1 MISPILTVCAP
12 ADDTA
17 NGASTANAATKF
29 RIMVGSSCWGFSFR
43 LDVRQAHDLRVL
55 AYLRAHELLELGR
68 RVADRLRAERV
79 EALAEL
85 GVGKSGAH
93 FRVNAVENLRRRAR
107 GREQAEPASVV
118 LEARHAGLGRRGDI
132 GHLRVA
138 LRVGVGE
145 RAQPAR
151 LELLQNRR

>member
-17 NGASTANAATKF
+17 SGASTANAATKF
-29 RIMVGSSCWGFSFR
+29 RIMVGPPAGVSFR

-79 EALAEL
+79 EALAEQ

-93 FRVNAVENLRRRAR
+93 FRVNAVENPGRRAR

-118 LEARHAGLGRRGDI
+118 LEARHAGLGRLGDA
-132 GHLRVA
+132 GDLRVA
-138 LRVGVGE
+138 VRVGLGE
-145 RAQPAR
+145 P
-151 LELLQNRR
+151 